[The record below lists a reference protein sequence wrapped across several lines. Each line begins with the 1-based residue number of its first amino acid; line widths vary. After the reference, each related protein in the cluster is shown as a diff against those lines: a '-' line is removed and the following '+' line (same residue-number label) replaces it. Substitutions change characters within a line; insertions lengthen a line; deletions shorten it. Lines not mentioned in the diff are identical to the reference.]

1 MEEFKEALFTDY
13 LGEISERESLD
24 SNLKLVYDSLYRH
37 KLISTFSTI
46 VFSGM
51 SGALYAPLLAYKL
64 KKYICG
70 VRKKGEK
77 SHSIYTLEGR
87 LGKDYI
93 ICDDFSSTFSTIDY
107 IQKKIKKEL
116 TNESEAFNIK
126 PTWEANLVGV
136 ILYGV
141 GNDTEKVQ
149 ELSNLKNC
157 WVLWQDKLFTPK
169 DLHND

>member
-13 LGEISERESLD
+13 LGEISEQESLD
-24 SNLKLVYDSLYRH
+24 NNLKLVYDSLYRH
-37 KLISTFSTI
+37 KLINTFSTI

-51 SGALYAPLLAYKL
+51 GGALYAPLLAYRL

-93 ICDDFSSTFSTIDY
+93 ICDDMICTGKSIDY
-107 IQKKIKKEL
+107 IVKTVQKEL
-116 TNESEAFNIK
+116 LTESQCYGIK
-126 PTWEANLVGV
+126 PAWKANLVGV
-136 ILYGV
+136 VLYGV
-141 GNDTEKVQ
+141 GNDAEKVQ